1 LAAAQKIVAAAQ
13 AEAERKKLA
22 GVMAVVDDGAWPI
35 LTLRMD
41 NAAYVA
47 WLDRRDEYMQQFCR
61 LLVTG

>member
-1 LAAAQKIVAAAQ
+1 MQ

-22 GVMAVVDDGAWPI
+22 GVMAVVDDGGWRI